1 MGLKALIGWGGKKLT
16 RERKAGSGK
25 RVDAV
30 LLILVLVLMVF
41 GLVMITSIGI
51 PKSIQLSAPN
61 VLYPNCDDQGVD
73 CYLLFRNHLIRL
85 IVGFVMMVIIAKIP
99 YRFWKKLAPT
109 LFVMTMILLFA
120 VLFLGSRYTTFAR
133 SWLVLFNTSFQ
144 PTEFAKLFM
153 VFYLASWL
161 DKKRDSLKSLQNGF
175 LPFCVITGAIVLPVI
190 LQPDLGGTL
199 VIAMIATSMY
209 FVAGA
214 RLRHIL
220 LGGFVVFLAAFVL
233 LANLSHLRERFTA
246 FVTSDVNCKEDY
258 CWQTEQSKIAIG
270 SGGFW
275 GKGLTQGVQK
285 SYWLPQATDDFI
297 FAASAEELGFSRISL
312 LVLAY
317 FAIGWRG
324 YLIAK
329 GAENRFVSLTAI
341 GLTAWIVFQ
350 AFVNIAVNVA
360 LMPVTGITLPFIS
373 YGGSSLLS
381 VLVAT
386 GVLLQLSKH
395 SNYENNHGRRRQRGA
410 YYSQYRPS

>member
-1 MGLKALIGWGGKKLT
+1 MGLFGLGKKRAR
-16 RERKAGSGK
+16 REKRRESGK
-25 RVDAV
+25 KVDGF
-30 LLILVLVLMVF
+30 LLVLVIVLMVF
-41 GLVMITSIGI
+41 GLVMITSIGV

-61 VLYPNCDDQGVD
+61 VLYPNCEDQGVD
-73 CYLLFRNHLIRL
+73 CYLLFRNHLLRL
-85 IVGFVMMVIIAKIP
+85 AIGFVMLILMAKIP
-99 YRFWKKLAPT
+99 YQFWKKTAPIWFVLT
-109 LFVMTMILLFA
+109 LILLLV
-120 VLFLGSRYTTFAR
+120 VLFLGSKYTTFAK

-144 PTEFAKLFM
+144 PTEFAKLALI
-153 VFYLASWL
+153 FYLASWME
-161 DKKRDSLKSLQNGF
+161 KKRDSIKSFQNGF
-175 LPFCVITGAIVLPVI
+175 LPFCVILGALALPVI

-209 FVAGA
+209 FVGGA

-220 LGGFVVFLAAFVL
+220 LGVFIVFLAGSVL
-233 LANLSHLRERFTA
+233 LANLSHLRERVTA
-246 FVTSDVNCKEDY
+246 FVSSDINCKEDY

-275 GKGLTQGVQK
+275 GLGLTQGVQK

-297 FAASAEELGFSRISL
+297 FAASAEELGFLRISL

-329 GAENRFVSLTAI
+329 GAENRFVQLTSI
-341 GLTAWIVFQ
+341 GITAWIVFQ

-386 GVLLQLSKH
+386 GILLQLSKH
-395 SNYENNHGRRRQRGA
+395 SNYENHSSRRRHGGS
-410 YYSQYRPS
+410 YHSQYSAS

>member
-1 MGLKALIGWGGKKLT
+1 MLSWFGKKKGRRVSAVR
-16 RERKAGSGK
+16 RESARSSRKKADGILL
-25 RVDAV
+25 AV
-30 LLILVLVLMVF
+30 VIVLMIF
-41 GLVMITSIGI
+41 GLVMITSIGV

-61 VLYPNCDDQGVD
+61 VLYPNCGDQGVD

-85 IVGFVMMVIIAKIP
+85 VIGFVMMILMAKVP
-99 YRFWKKLAPT
+99 YQFWKKTAAFWFMGILIT
-109 LFVMTMILLFA
+109 LFV
-120 VLFLGSRYTTFAR
+120 VLFLGSKYTTFAK

-144 PTEFAKLFM
+144 PTEFAKLFLI
-153 VFYLASWL
+153 FYLAAWM
-161 DKKRDSLKSLQNGF
+161 DKKKEAIKSFQSGF
-175 LPFCVITGAIVLPVI
+175 LPFAVILGALILPVI

-199 VIAMIATSMY
+199 VLALIATSIY
-209 FVAGA
+209 YVGGA
-214 RLRHIL
+214 RLRHLL
-220 LGGFVVFLAAFVL
+220 LGLLIVVLASFVL
-233 LANLSHLRERFTA
+233 LSNLSHLRDRFSA
-246 FVTSDVNCKEDY
+246 FMASDVSCKEDY

-297 FAASAEELGFSRISL
+297 FAASAEELGFWRIAL

-317 FAIGWRG
+317 TTIAWRG
-324 YLIAK
+324 MLIAR
-329 GAENRFVSLTAI
+329 GAENRFVQLTAI

-350 AFVNIAVNVA
+350 AFINIAVNIA
-360 LMPVTGITLPFIS
+360 LMPVTGITLPFVS

-395 SNYENNHGRRRQRGA
+395 SNYENNSSGRGNGRT
-410 YYSQYRPS
+410 YYS